1 MTYHDICQR
10 LTPLY
15 GQQEAKAMTRL
26 LLEDLFGLSFAD
38 ILCGAT
44 EHLSDADALRLQQSV
59 DRLVDAE
66 PLQYVTGTAFFCGH
80 PFHVAPG
87 VLIPRPETE
96 WIVDTAVGIATASDC
111 VAMSSDKD
119 ATSLRILDIG
129 TGSGCIAISI
139 SLALADRHCHTEAW
153 DISEDAL
160 RIASDNAKRLGA
172 DVEFRR
178 RDALRLEEEKS
189 EEIRLEEEKGGAD
202 VASGLNAAAESWDI
216 IVSNPPYICNREAAD
231 MHANVLQHEPH
242 LALFVPDTDP
252 LLFYRAIARYAMRSL
267 RKGGWLL
274 FECNT
279 LYAHD
284 TARMV
289 LDMGFATSIV
299 EDDCFGKPRFVK
311 AQK

>member
-10 LTPLY
+10 LTPMY
-15 GQQEAKAMTRL
+15 GPQEAKAMTRM
-26 LLEDLFGLSFAD
+26 LLEDLFSLSFAD
-38 ILCGAT
+38 VLCGAT
-44 EHLSDADALRLQQSV
+44 EHLSDADTLRLQQSV
-59 DRLVDAE
+59 ARLLDAE

-96 WIVDTAVGIATASDC
+96 WIVDTAVGLVT
-111 VAMSSDKD
+111 SS
-119 ATSLRILDIG
+119 APRILDIG
-129 TGSGCIAISI
+129 TGSGCIATSI

-160 RIASDNAKRLGA
+160 RIAADNAERLGA
-172 DVEFRR
+172 EVKFRR
-178 RDALRLEEEKS
+178 HDALRLEEDFPA
-189 EEIRLEEEKGGAD
+189 EENQGGAEALSD
-202 VASGLNAAAESWDI
+202 TNAAAESWNI

-231 MHANVLQHEPH
+231 MHANVLRHEPH

-284 TARMV
+284 TAQMAS
-289 LDMGFATSIV
+289 DMGFVTSVV

>member
-1 MTYHDICQR
+1 
-10 LTPLY
+10 
-15 GQQEAKAMTRL
+15 MTRM
-26 LLEDLFGLSFAD
+26 LLEDLFSLSFAD

-44 EHLSDADALRLQQSV
+44 EHLSDADTLRLQQSV
-59 DRLVDAE
+59 ARLLDAE

-96 WIVDTAVGIATASDC
+96 WIVDTAVNLVT
-111 VAMSSDKD
+111 SS
-119 ATSLRILDIG
+119 APRILDIG
-129 TGSGCIAISI
+129 TGSGCIATSI

-160 RIASDNAKRLGA
+160 RIAADNAERLGA
-172 DVEFRR
+172 DVKFRR
-178 RDALRLEEEKS
+178 RDALRLEEDFPA
-189 EEIRLEEEKGGAD
+189 EENQGGAEALSD
-202 VASGLNAAAESWDI
+202 TNAAAESWDI

-231 MHANVLQHEPH
+231 MHANVLRHEPH

-252 LLFYRAIARYAMRSL
+252 LLFYRAIASYAMRSL

-284 TARMV
+284 TAQMAS
-289 LDMGFATSIV
+289 DMGFATSVV

>member
-26 LLEDLFGLSFAD
+26 LLEDLFSLSFAD

-44 EHLSDADALRLQQSV
+44 EHLSDADTLRLQQSV
-59 DRLVDAE
+59 DRLLDAE
-66 PLQYVTGTAFFCGH
+66 PLQYVTGIAFFCGH

-96 WIVDTAVGIATASDC
+96 WIVDTAVNLVT
-111 VAMSSDKD
+111 SS
-119 ATSLRILDIG
+119 APRILDIG
-129 TGSGCIAISI
+129 TGSGCIATSI

-160 RIASDNAKRLGA
+160 RIAADNAERLGA
-172 DVEFRR
+172 DVKFRR
-178 RDALRLEEEKS
+178 RDALRLEEDFPA
-189 EEIRLEEEKGGAD
+189 EENQGGAEALSD
-202 VASGLNAAAESWDI
+202 TNAAAESWNI

-231 MHANVLQHEPH
+231 MHANVLRHEPH

-252 LLFYRAIARYAMRSL
+252 LLFYRAIASYAMRSL

-284 TARMV
+284 TAQMA

>member
-15 GQQEAKAMTRL
+15 GPQEAKAMTRM
-26 LLEDLFGLSFAD
+26 LLEDLFSLSFAD

-44 EHLSDADALRLQQSV
+44 EHLSDADTLRLQQSV
-59 DRLVDAE
+59 ARLLDAE

-96 WIVDTAVGIATASDC
+96 WMVDTAVGIATAS
-111 VAMSSDKD
+111 AP
-119 ATSLRILDIG
+119 RILDIG
-129 TGSGCIAISI
+129 TGSGCIATSI
-139 SLALADRHCHTEAW
+139 SLALADKHCHTEAW

-160 RIASDNAKRLGA
+160 RIATDNAERLGA
-172 DVEFRR
+172 DVKFRR
-178 RDALRLEEEKS
+178 RDALRLEEDFS
-189 EEIRLEEEKGGAD
+189 AEENQGGAEVQSD
-202 VASGLNAAAESWDI
+202 TNAAAESWNI

-231 MHANVLQHEPH
+231 MHANVLRHEPH

-284 TARMV
+284 TAQMAA
-289 LDMGFATSIV
+289 DMGFAKSVV

>member
-15 GQQEAKAMTRL
+15 GPQEAKAMTRM
-26 LLEDLFGLSFAD
+26 LLEDLFSLSFAD

-44 EHLSDADALRLQQSV
+44 EHLSDADTLRLQQSV
-59 DRLVDAE
+59 ARLLDAE

-96 WIVDTAVGIATASDC
+96 WMVDTAVNLVT
-111 VAMSSDKD
+111 SSP
-119 ATSLRILDIG
+119 RILDIG
-129 TGSGCIAISI
+129 TGSGCIATSI
-139 SLALADRHCHTEAW
+139 SLALADKHCYTEAW

-160 RIASDNAKRLGA
+160 RIAADNAVRLGA
-172 DVEFRR
+172 DVKFRR
-178 RDALRLEEEKS
+178 RDALRLEDDFSAEE
-189 EEIRLEEEKGGAD
+189 RLEADLPAEERLEAEQGGAEALRD
-202 VASGLNAAAESWDI
+202 SASWDI

-231 MHANVLQHEPH
+231 MHANVLRHEPH

-284 TARMV
+284 TAQMT

>member
-15 GQQEAKAMTRL
+15 GPQEAKAMTRM
-26 LLEDLFGLSFAD
+26 LLEDLFSLSFAD

-59 DRLVDAE
+59 DRLLDAE

-96 WIVDTAVGIATASDC
+96 WIVDTAVNLVT
-111 VAMSSDKD
+111 SS
-119 ATSLRILDIG
+119 APRILDIG
-129 TGSGCIAISI
+129 TGSGCIATSI
-139 SLALADRHCHTEAW
+139 SLALADRHCYTEAW

-160 RIASDNAKRLGA
+160 RIAADNAERLGA
-172 DVEFRR
+172 DVKFRR
-178 RDALRLEEEKS
+178 RDALRLEEDFPA
-189 EEIRLEEEKGGAD
+189 EENQGGAEALSD
-202 VASGLNAAAESWDI
+202 TNAAAESLDI

-231 MHANVLQHEPH
+231 MHANVLRHEPH

-284 TARMV
+284 TAQMAS
-289 LDMGFATSIV
+289 DMGYAKSVV

>member
-15 GQQEAKAMTRL
+15 GPQEAKAMTRM
-26 LLEDLFGLSFAD
+26 LLEDLFSLSFAD

-44 EHLSDADALRLQQSV
+44 EHLSDADTLRLQQSV
-59 DRLVDAE
+59 ARLLDSE
-66 PLQYVTGTAFFCGH
+66 PLQYVTGIAFFCDH

-96 WIVDTAVGIATASDC
+96 WIVDTAVNLVT
-111 VAMSSDKD
+111 SSP
-119 ATSLRILDIG
+119 RILDIG

-139 SLALADRHCHTEAW
+139 SLALADRHCYTEAW

-160 RIASDNAKRLGA
+160 RIATDNAERLGA
-172 DVEFRR
+172 DVKFRR
-178 RDALRLEEEKS
+178 RDALRLEEDFLA
-189 EEIRLEEEKGGAD
+189 EENQGGAEALSD
-202 VASGLNAAAESWDI
+202 TNAAAESWDI

-231 MHANVLQHEPH
+231 MHANVLRHEPH

-284 TARMV
+284 TAQMV
-289 LDMGFATSIV
+289 SDMGFATSV
-299 EDDCFGKPRFVK
+299 VKDDCFGKPRFVK

>member
-1 MTYHDICQR
+1 
-10 LTPLY
+10 
-15 GQQEAKAMTRL
+15 MTRM
-26 LLEDLFGLSFAD
+26 LLEDLFSLSFAD

-44 EHLSDADALRLQQSV
+44 EHLSDADTLRLQQSV
-59 DRLVDAE
+59 ARLLDAE

-96 WIVDTAVGIATASDC
+96 WIVDTAVNLVT
-111 VAMSSDKD
+111 SS
-119 ATSLRILDIG
+119 APRILDIG
-129 TGSGCIAISI
+129 TGSGCIATSI
-139 SLALADRHCHTEAW
+139 SLALVDKHCYTEAW
-153 DISEDAL
+153 DISEEAL
-160 RIASDNAKRLGA
+160 RIAADNAERLGA
-172 DVEFRR
+172 DVKFRR
-178 RDALRLEEEKS
+178 RDALRLEEDFPA
-189 EEIRLEEEKGGAD
+189 EENQSGAEVLIAD
-202 VASGLNAAAESWDI
+202 NASSASWDV

-231 MHANVLQHEPH
+231 MHANVLRHEPH

-252 LLFYRAIARYAMRSL
+252 LLFYRAIARYSMRSL

-284 TARMV
+284 TAQMASN
-289 LDMGFATSIV
+289 MGFATSVV

>member
-26 LLEDLFGLSFAD
+26 LLEDLFSLSFAD

-44 EHLSDADALRLQQSV
+44 EHLSDADTMRLQQSV
-59 DRLVDAE
+59 DRLLDAE

-96 WIVDTAVGIATASDC
+96 WIVDTAVNLVT
-111 VAMSSDKD
+111 SS
-119 ATSLRILDIG
+119 APRILDIG
-129 TGSGCIAISI
+129 TGSGCIATSI
-139 SLALADRHCHTEAW
+139 SLALTDRHCHTEAW

-160 RIASDNAKRLGA
+160 RIAADNAKRLGA
-172 DVEFRR
+172 EVEFRR
-178 RDALRLEEEKS
+178 RDVLRLEDDFSAEEK
-189 EEIRLEEEKGGAD
+189 LEAEQGGAEALRD
-202 VASGLNAAAESWDI
+202 SASWDI

-231 MHANVLQHEPH
+231 MHANVLRHEPH

-252 LLFYRAIARYAMRSL
+252 LLFYRAIASYAMRSL

-284 TARMV
+284 TAQMAS
-289 LDMGFATSIV
+289 DMGFATSVV

>member
-15 GQQEAKAMTRL
+15 GPQEAKAMTRM
-26 LLEDLFGLSFAD
+26 LLEDLFSLSFAD

-44 EHLSDADALRLQQSV
+44 EHLSDADTLRLQQSV
-59 DRLVDAE
+59 ARLLDAE

-96 WIVDTAVGIATASDC
+96 WIVDTAVNLVT
-111 VAMSSDKD
+111 SS
-119 ATSLRILDIG
+119 APRILDIG
-129 TGSGCIAISI
+129 TGSGCIATSI

-160 RIASDNAKRLGA
+160 RIAADNAERLGA
-172 DVEFRR
+172 EVKFRR
-178 RDALRLEEEKS
+178 HDALRLEEDFPA
-189 EEIRLEEEKGGAD
+189 EENQGGAEALSD
-202 VASGLNAAAESWDI
+202 TNAAAESWNI

-231 MHANVLQHEPH
+231 MHANVLRHEPH

-274 FECNT
+274 FECNM

-284 TARMV
+284 TAQMAS
-289 LDMGFATSIV
+289 DMGFATSVV

>member
-15 GQQEAKAMTRL
+15 GLQEAKAMTRL
-26 LLEDLFGLSFAD
+26 LLEDLFSLSFAD

-44 EHLSDADALRLQQSV
+44 EHLSDADSLRLQQSV
-59 DRLVDAE
+59 DRLLDAE

-96 WIVDTAVGIATASDC
+96 WIVDTAVNLVT
-111 VAMSSDKD
+111 SS
-119 ATSLRILDIG
+119 APRILDIG
-129 TGSGCIAISI
+129 TGSGCIATSI
-139 SLALADRHCHTEAW
+139 SLALADRHCYTEAW

-160 RIASDNAKRLGA
+160 RIATDNAERLGA
-172 DVEFRR
+172 DVKFRR
-178 RDALRLEEEKS
+178 RDALRLEEDFPA
-189 EEIRLEEEKGGAD
+189 EENQGGAEVLIAD
-202 VASGLNAAAESWDI
+202 NASTASWNI

-231 MHANVLQHEPH
+231 MHANVLRHEPH

-284 TARMV
+284 TAQMASE
-289 LDMGFATSIV
+289 MGFATSVV

>member
-15 GQQEAKAMTRL
+15 GQQEAKAMTRM
-26 LLEDLFGLSFAD
+26 LLEDLFSLSFAD

-44 EHLSDADALRLQQSV
+44 EHLSDADTLRLQQSV
-59 DRLVDAE
+59 ARLLDAE

-96 WIVDTAVGIATASDC
+96 WIVDTAVNL
-111 VAMSSDKD
+111 VMSS
-119 ATSLRILDIG
+119 APRILDIG
-129 TGSGCIAISI
+129 TGSGCIATSI
-139 SLALADRHCHTEAW
+139 SLALADRHCYTEAW

-160 RIASDNAKRLGA
+160 RIAADNAERLGA
-172 DVEFRR
+172 EVEFRR
-178 RDALRLEEEKS
+178 RDALRLEEDFS
-189 EEIRLEEEKGGAD
+189 AEERLEAEQGGAEALSD
-202 VASGLNAAAESWDI
+202 TNAAEPWDI

-231 MHANVLQHEPH
+231 MHANVLRHEPH

-284 TARMV
+284 TAQMAS
-289 LDMGFATSIV
+289 DMGFVTSVV

>member
-15 GQQEAKAMTRL
+15 GPQEAKAMTRM

-44 EHLSDADALRLQQSV
+44 EHLSDADTLRLQQSV
-59 DRLVDAE
+59 ARLLDAE

-96 WIVDTAVGIATASDC
+96 WIVDTAVNL
-111 VAMSSDKD
+111 
-119 ATSLRILDIG
+119 ATSSAPRILDIG
-129 TGSGCIAISI
+129 TGSGCIATSI

-160 RIASDNAKRLGA
+160 RIATDNADRLGA
-172 DVEFRR
+172 EVKFRR
-178 RDALRLEEEKS
+178 RDALRLEEDFPA
-189 EEIRLEEEKGGAD
+189 EENQGGAEALSD
-202 VASGLNAAAESWDI
+202 TNAAAESWDI

-231 MHANVLQHEPH
+231 MHANVLRHEPH

-284 TARMV
+284 TAQMAS
-289 LDMGFATSIV
+289 DMGFAKSVV

>member
-15 GQQEAKAMTRL
+15 GPQEAKAITRM
-26 LLEDLFGLSFAD
+26 LLEDLFSLSFAD

-44 EHLSDADALRLQQSV
+44 EHLSDADTLRLQQSV
-59 DRLVDAE
+59 ARLLDSE

-96 WIVDTAVGIATASDC
+96 WIVDTAVNL
-111 VAMSSDKD
+111 VMSS
-119 ATSLRILDIG
+119 APRILDIG
-129 TGSGCIAISI
+129 TGSGCIATSI
-139 SLALADRHCHTEAW
+139 SLALADRHCYTEAW

-160 RIASDNAKRLGA
+160 RIAADNAARLGA
-172 DVEFRR
+172 EVEFRR
-178 RDALRLEEEKS
+178 RDALRLEEDIPAEEK
-189 EEIRLEEEKGGAD
+189 LEEDLPAEEKLEAEQGGAEALRD
-202 VASGLNAAAESWDI
+202 SASWDI

-231 MHANVLQHEPH
+231 MHANVLRHEPH

-284 TARMV
+284 TAQMASN
-289 LDMGFATSIV
+289 MGFATSVV

>member
-15 GQQEAKAMTRL
+15 GPQEAKAMTRM
-26 LLEDLFGLSFAD
+26 LLEDLFSLSFAD

-44 EHLSDADALRLQQSV
+44 EHLSDADTLRLQQSV
-59 DRLVDAE
+59 ARLLDAE

-96 WIVDTAVGIATASDC
+96 WIVDTAVNLVT
-111 VAMSSDKD
+111 SSP
-119 ATSLRILDIG
+119 RILDIG

-139 SLALADRHCHTEAW
+139 SLALADRHCYTEAW

-160 RIASDNAKRLGA
+160 RIATDNAERLGA
-172 DVEFRR
+172 EVKFRR
-178 RDALRLEEEKS
+178 RDALRLEEDFPA
-189 EEIRLEEEKGGAD
+189 EENQGGAEVLSD
-202 VASGLNAAAESWDI
+202 TNAAAAEPWDI

-231 MHANVLQHEPH
+231 MHANVLRHEPH

-284 TARMV
+284 TAQMAS
-289 LDMGFATSIV
+289 DMGFVTSVV

>member
-15 GQQEAKAMTRL
+15 GPQEAKAMTRM
-26 LLEDLFGLSFAD
+26 LLEDLFSLSFAD

-44 EHLSDADALRLQQSV
+44 EHLSDADTLRLQQSV
-59 DRLVDAE
+59 DRLLDAE
-66 PLQYVTGTAFFCGH
+66 PLQYVTGKAFFCGH

-96 WIVDTAVGIATASDC
+96 WIVDTAVNLVT
-111 VAMSSDKD
+111 SS
-119 ATSLRILDIG
+119 APRILDIG
-129 TGSGCIAISI
+129 TGSGCIATSI
-139 SLALADRHCHTEAW
+139 SLALADKHCYTEAW

-160 RIASDNAKRLGA
+160 RIAADNVARLGA
-172 DVEFRR
+172 DVKFRR
-178 RDALRLEEEKS
+178 RDALRLEEDFPA
-189 EEIRLEEEKGGAD
+189 EENQGGAEALSD
-202 VASGLNAAAESWDI
+202 TNAAAESWDI
-216 IVSNPPYICNREAAD
+216 IASNPPYICNREAAD
-231 MHANVLQHEPH
+231 MHANVLRHEPH

-284 TARMV
+284 TAQMAS
-289 LDMGFATSIV
+289 DMGFATSVV

>member
-15 GQQEAKAMTRL
+15 GPQEAKAMTRM

-44 EHLSDADALRLQQSV
+44 EHLSDADTLRLQQSV
-59 DRLVDAE
+59 ARLLDSE

-96 WIVDTAVGIATASDC
+96 WIVDTAVNLVT
-111 VAMSSDKD
+111 SS
-119 ATSLRILDIG
+119 APRILDIG

-139 SLALADRHCHTEAW
+139 SLALADRHCYTEAW

-160 RIASDNAKRLGA
+160 RIATDNAERLGA
-172 DVEFRR
+172 EVKFRR
-178 RDALRLEEEKS
+178 RDALRLEENFPA
-189 EEIRLEEEKGGAD
+189 EENQGGAEALSD
-202 VASGLNAAAESWDI
+202 TNAAAESWDI

-231 MHANVLQHEPH
+231 MHANVLRHEPH

-252 LLFYRAIARYAMRSL
+252 LLFYRAIARYAMRNL

-284 TARMV
+284 TAQMAS
-289 LDMGFATSIV
+289 DMGFATSVV

>member
-1 MTYHDICQR
+1 
-10 LTPLY
+10 
-15 GQQEAKAMTRL
+15 MTRL
-26 LLEDLFGLSFAD
+26 LLEDLFSLSFAD

-44 EHLSDADALRLQQSV
+44 EHLSDADTLRLQQSV
-59 DRLVDAE
+59 DRLLDAE

-96 WIVDTAVGIATASDC
+96 WIVDTAVNLVTAS
-111 VAMSSDKD
+111 AP
-119 ATSLRILDIG
+119 RILDIG
-129 TGSGCIAISI
+129 TGSGCIATSI

-160 RIASDNAKRLGA
+160 RIATDNAERLGA
-172 DVEFRR
+172 DVKFRR
-178 RDALRLEEEKS
+178 RDALRLEEDKS
-189 EEIRLEEEKGGAD
+189 EEIML
-202 VASGLNAAAESWDI
+202 DI

-231 MHANVLQHEPH
+231 MHANVLRHEPH

-252 LLFYRAIARYAMRSL
+252 LLFYRAIACYAMRSL

-284 TARMV
+284 TAQMAS
-289 LDMGFATSIV
+289 DMGFATSIV

>member
-10 LTPLY
+10 LTPMY
-15 GQQEAKAMTRL
+15 GPQEAKAMTRM
-26 LLEDLFGLSFAD
+26 LLEDLFSLSFAD
-38 ILCGAT
+38 VLCGAT
-44 EHLSDADALRLQQSV
+44 EHLSDADTLRLQQSV
-59 DRLVDAE
+59 ARLLDAE

-96 WIVDTAVGIATASDC
+96 WIVDTAVGLVT
-111 VAMSSDKD
+111 SS
-119 ATSLRILDIG
+119 APRILDIG
-129 TGSGCIAISI
+129 TGSGCIATSI

-160 RIASDNAKRLGA
+160 RIATDNAERLGA
-172 DVEFRR
+172 EVKFHR
-178 RDALRLEEEKS
+178 RDALRLEEDLPA
-189 EEIRLEEEKGGAD
+189 EENQGGAEALSD
-202 VASGLNAAAESWDI
+202 TNAAAESWDI

-231 MHANVLQHEPH
+231 MHANVLRHEPH

-284 TARMV
+284 TAQMAS
-289 LDMGFATSIV
+289 DMGFVTSVV

>member
-10 LTPLY
+10 LTPMY
-15 GQQEAKAMTRL
+15 GPQEAKAMTRM
-26 LLEDLFGLSFAD
+26 LLEDLFSLSFAD

-44 EHLSDADALRLQQSV
+44 EHLSDADTLRLQQSV
-59 DRLVDAE
+59 ARLLDAE

-96 WIVDTAVGIATASDC
+96 WIVDTAVNLVT
-111 VAMSSDKD
+111 SS
-119 ATSLRILDIG
+119 APRILDIG
-129 TGSGCIAISI
+129 TGSGCIATSI

-160 RIASDNAKRLGA
+160 RIAADNAERLGA
-172 DVEFRR
+172 EVKFRR

-189 EEIRLEEEKGGAD
+189 EEMRLEEEKGGAEALSD
-202 VASGLNAAAESWDI
+202 TNADAESWDI

-231 MHANVLQHEPH
+231 MHANVLRHEPH

-267 RKGGWLL
+267 RKGGRLL

-284 TARMV
+284 TARMAS
-289 LDMGFATSIV
+289 DMGFATSVV

>member
-15 GQQEAKAMTRL
+15 GPQEAKAMTRM

-44 EHLSDADALRLQQSV
+44 EHLSDADTLRLQQSV
-59 DRLVDAE
+59 DRLLDAE

-96 WIVDTAVGIATASDC
+96 WIVDTAVNLVT
-111 VAMSSDKD
+111 SS
-119 ATSLRILDIG
+119 APRILDIG

-139 SLALADRHCHTEAW
+139 SLALADRHCYTEAW

-160 RIASDNAKRLGA
+160 RIAADNAARLGA
-172 DVEFRR
+172 EVKFRR
-178 RDALRLEEEKS
+178 RDALRLEKNLPAEE
-189 EEIRLEEEKGGAD
+189 RLEAEHGGAEALRD
-202 VASGLNAAAESWDI
+202 SASWDI

-231 MHANVLQHEPH
+231 MHANVLRHEPH

-252 LLFYRAIARYAMRSL
+252 LLFYRAIARYAMRNL

-284 TARMV
+284 TAQMAS
-289 LDMGFATSIV
+289 DMGFATSVV

>member
-1 MTYHDICQR
+1 
-10 LTPLY
+10 
-15 GQQEAKAMTRL
+15 MTRM
-26 LLEDLFGLSFAD
+26 LLEDLFSLSFAD

-44 EHLSDADALRLQQSV
+44 EHLSDADTLRLQQSV
-59 DRLVDAE
+59 ARLLDAE

-96 WIVDTAVGIATASDC
+96 WIVDTAVNL
-111 VAMSSDKD
+111 VMSS
-119 ATSLRILDIG
+119 APRILDIG
-129 TGSGCIAISI
+129 TGSGCIATSI
-139 SLALADRHCHTEAW
+139 SLALADRHCYTEAW

-160 RIASDNAKRLGA
+160 RIAADNAERLGA
-172 DVEFRR
+172 DVKFCL
-178 RDALRLEEEKS
+178 RDALRLEEDFPA
-189 EEIRLEEEKGGAD
+189 EERLEAEQGGAEALRD
-202 VASGLNAAAESWDI
+202 SASWDI

-231 MHANVLQHEPH
+231 MHANVLRHEPH

-252 LLFYRAIARYAMRSL
+252 LLFYRAIASYAMRSL

-284 TARMV
+284 TAQMAS
-289 LDMGFATSIV
+289 DMGFAKSVV

>member
-15 GQQEAKAMTRL
+15 GPQEAKAMTRM
-26 LLEDLFGLSFAD
+26 LLEDLFSLSFAD

-44 EHLSDADALRLQQSV
+44 EHLSDADTLRLQQSV
-59 DRLVDAE
+59 ARLLDAE

-96 WIVDTAVGIATASDC
+96 WMVDTAVGIATAS
-111 VAMSSDKD
+111 AP
-119 ATSLRILDIG
+119 RILDIG
-129 TGSGCIAISI
+129 TGSGCIATSI
-139 SLALADRHCHTEAW
+139 SLALADKHCHTEAW

-160 RIASDNAKRLGA
+160 RIATDNAERLGA
-172 DVEFRR
+172 DVKFRR
-178 RDALRLEEEKS
+178 RDALRLEEDFS
-189 EEIRLEEEKGGAD
+189 AEERLEAEQGGAEALND
-202 VASGLNAAAESWDI
+202 TNAAAESWDI

-231 MHANVLQHEPH
+231 MHANVLRHEPH

-274 FECNT
+274 FECST

-284 TARMV
+284 TAQMAS
-289 LDMGFATSIV
+289 DMGFATSVV

>member
-15 GQQEAKAMTRL
+15 GPQEAKAMTRM
-26 LLEDLFGLSFAD
+26 LLEDLFSLSFAD

-44 EHLSDADALRLQQSV
+44 EHLSDADTLRLQQSV
-59 DRLVDAE
+59 ARLLDSE

-96 WIVDTAVGIATASDC
+96 WIVDTAVNL
-111 VAMSSDKD
+111 VMSS
-119 ATSLRILDIG
+119 APRILDIG
-129 TGSGCIAISI
+129 TGSGCIATSI
-139 SLALADRHCHTEAW
+139 SLALADKHCYTEAW

-160 RIASDNAKRLGA
+160 RIAADNAERLGA
-172 DVEFRR
+172 EVKFRR
-178 RDALRLEEEKS
+178 RDALRLEEDFPA
-189 EEIRLEEEKGGAD
+189 EENQGGAEALSD
-202 VASGLNAAAESWDI
+202 TNAAAESWDI

-231 MHANVLQHEPH
+231 MHANVLRHEPH

-284 TARMV
+284 TARMAS
-289 LDMGFATSIV
+289 DMGFAKSVV

>member
-15 GQQEAKAMTRL
+15 GPQEAKAMTRM

-44 EHLSDADALRLQQSV
+44 EHLSDADTLRLQQSV
-59 DRLVDAE
+59 DRLLDAE

-96 WIVDTAVGIATASDC
+96 WMVDTAVGIATAS
-111 VAMSSDKD
+111 AP
-119 ATSLRILDIG
+119 RILDIG

-139 SLALADRHCHTEAW
+139 SLALADRHCYTEAW

-160 RIASDNAKRLGA
+160 RIATDNAERLGA
-172 DVEFRR
+172 EVKFRR
-178 RDALRLEEEKS
+178 RDALRLEEDFS
-189 EEIRLEEEKGGAD
+189 AEERLEAEQGGAEALSD
-202 VASGLNAAAESWDI
+202 TNAAEPWDI

-231 MHANVLQHEPH
+231 MHANVLRHEPH

-252 LLFYRAIARYAMRSL
+252 LLFYRAIARYAMRNL

-284 TARMV
+284 TAQMAS
-289 LDMGFATSIV
+289 DMGFATSVV

-311 AQK
+311 AQKQ

>member
-26 LLEDLFGLSFAD
+26 LLEDLFSLSFAD

-44 EHLSDADALRLQQSV
+44 EHLSDADTLRLQQSV
-59 DRLVDAE
+59 ARLLDSE

-96 WIVDTAVGIATASDC
+96 WMVDTAVGIATAS
-111 VAMSSDKD
+111 AP
-119 ATSLRILDIG
+119 RILDIG
-129 TGSGCIAISI
+129 TGSGCIATSI
-139 SLALADRHCHTEAW
+139 SLALADKHCHTEAW

-160 RIASDNAKRLGA
+160 RIATDNAERLGA
-172 DVEFRR
+172 EVKFRR
-178 RDALRLEEEKS
+178 RDALRLEEDFPA
-189 EEIRLEEEKGGAD
+189 EENQGGAEALND
-202 VASGLNAAAESWDI
+202 TNAAAESWDI

-231 MHANVLQHEPH
+231 MHANVLRHEPH

-252 LLFYRAIARYAMRSL
+252 LLFYRAIARYAMRNL

-284 TARMV
+284 TAQMAS
-289 LDMGFATSIV
+289 DMGFATSVV

>member
-15 GQQEAKAMTRL
+15 GPQEAKAMTRM
-26 LLEDLFGLSFAD
+26 LLEDLFSLSFAD

-44 EHLSDADALRLQQSV
+44 EHLSDADTLRLQQSV
-59 DRLVDAE
+59 ARLIDAE

-96 WIVDTAVGIATASDC
+96 WIVDTAVGLVT
-111 VAMSSDKD
+111 SS
-119 ATSLRILDIG
+119 APRILDIG
-129 TGSGCIAISI
+129 TGSGCIATSI

-160 RIASDNAKRLGA
+160 RIAADNAARLGA
-172 DVEFRR
+172 EVKFRR
-178 RDALRLEEEKS
+178 RDALRLEEDFPA
-189 EEIRLEEEKGGAD
+189 EENQGGAEVLIAD
-202 VASGLNAAAESWDI
+202 NASSASWDI

-231 MHANVLQHEPH
+231 MHANVLRHEPH

-284 TARMV
+284 TAQMAS
-289 LDMGFATSIV
+289 DMGFATSVV

>member
-15 GQQEAKAMTRL
+15 GPQEAKAMTRM
-26 LLEDLFGLSFAD
+26 LLEDLFSLSFAD

-44 EHLSDADALRLQQSV
+44 EHLSDADTLRLQQSV
-59 DRLVDAE
+59 ARLLDAE

-87 VLIPRPETE
+87 ILIPRPETE
-96 WIVDTAVGIATASDC
+96 WIVDTAVNLVT
-111 VAMSSDKD
+111 SS
-119 ATSLRILDIG
+119 APRILDIG
-129 TGSGCIAISI
+129 TGSGCIATSI
-139 SLALADRHCHTEAW
+139 SLALVDKHCYTEAW
-153 DISEDAL
+153 DISEEAL
-160 RIASDNAKRLGA
+160 RIAADNAERLGA
-172 DVEFRR
+172 DVKFRR
-178 RDALRLEEEKS
+178 RDALRLEEDFPA
-189 EEIRLEEEKGGAD
+189 EENQSGAEVLIAD
-202 VASGLNAAAESWDI
+202 NASSASWDV

-231 MHANVLQHEPH
+231 MHANVLRHEPH

-252 LLFYRAIARYAMRSL
+252 LLFYRAIARYSMRSL

-284 TARMV
+284 TAQMASN
-289 LDMGFATSIV
+289 MGFATSVV

>member
-10 LTPLY
+10 LTPMY
-15 GQQEAKAMTRL
+15 GPQEAKAMTRM
-26 LLEDLFGLSFAD
+26 LLEDLFSLSFAD

-44 EHLSDADALRLQQSV
+44 EHLSDADTLRLQQSV
-59 DRLVDAE
+59 DRLLDAE

-96 WIVDTAVGIATASDC
+96 WMVDTAVNL
-111 VAMSSDKD
+111 VMSS
-119 ATSLRILDIG
+119 APRILDIG

-139 SLALADRHCHTEAW
+139 SLALADKHCYTEAW

-160 RIASDNAKRLGA
+160 RIAADNAERLGA
-172 DVEFRR
+172 DVKFRR
-178 RDALRLEEEKS
+178 RDALRLEENFPA
-189 EEIRLEEEKGGAD
+189 EENLGGAEALSD
-202 VASGLNAAAESWDI
+202 TNAAAESWDI

-231 MHANVLQHEPH
+231 MHANVLRHEPH

-284 TARMV
+284 TAQMAS
-289 LDMGFATSIV
+289 DMGFATSVV